1 VTTGPD
7 RDEPEAWWRG
17 VAETAE
23 RFDAALDAA
32 GRNRDDVPR
41 YLNLDSSPVY
51 SMTSV
56 EAFTDAV
63 GRAAALGFTDAITHW
78 PRASSW
84 YAGDEKVL
92 ESVAGR
98 LPRLRRL

>member
-1 VTTGPD
+1 MATD
-7 RDEPEAWWRG
+7 DPEAWWQS

-23 RFDAALDAA
+23 RFAAAMDAEGRPADAI
-32 GRNRDDVPR
+32 PR

-56 EAFTDAV
+56 DAFTDAV

-78 PRASSW
+78 PRAASW
-84 YAGDEKVL
+84 YAGSEKTL
-92 ESVAGR
+92 ENVAAQ
-98 LPRLRRL
+98 LPRLR